1 MSDTRP
7 NTSGARESAGGEKRV
22 GLHSLKP
29 AEGSRKPRKRLGRGA
44 GTGHGKTSGR
54 GHKGAGAR
62 SGASA
67 YAAYEGGQMPLQR
80 RLPRLKGEARGRHTV
95 ARPTVYAAV
104 NLRELEGVP
113 GDTIGPDEL
122 RAAGLVRKKAE
133 LVKILGNGEAGRAMT
148 VRAHAF
154 SKSAREK
161 IEAGGGSVEVLER

>member
-1 MSDTRP
+1 MRL
-7 NTSGARESAGGEKRV
+7 NELKGA
-22 GLHSLKP
+22 P
-29 AEGSRKPRKRLGRGA
+29 GSKKPRKRIGRGT
-44 GTGHGKTSGR
+44 GSGHGKTSGR

-62 SGASA
+62 SGAKA
-67 YAAYEGGQMPLQR
+67 HATYEGGQMPLQR

-104 NLRELEGVP
+104 NLGELEGVS

-133 LVKILGNGEAGRAMT
+133 LVKILGDGEVGRAVT